1 MSAASNVYKRK
12 VLLGPDLAFAQSDS
26 SNSTL
31 SLDLSLAE
39 KVSFY
44 EHSLIEEAL
53 ELNHGSIKDT
63 MTTLQIARK
72 TLYDKMSK
80 YNLNRDMFTDC
91 LLHTFSSPRDSCSS
105 RMLSSA

>member
-1 MSAASNVYKRK
+1 MRELRNQAERA

-44 EHSLIEEAL
+44 EQSLIEEAL

-80 YNLNRDMFTDC
+80 YNLNRDMFTD
-91 LLHTFSSPRDSCSS
+91 
-105 RMLSSA
+105 